1 MRNSRKP
8 DYRSL
13 FSADRQIGNAMSWWI
28 AMVVCICVALIIQ
41 YLCSSK
47 ILRVKQQISIK
58 SLALRDAREEGV
70 RLEELAVNLTNEQKS
85 LTHSVERLRADIK
98 RVRHQIESKGIPLPE
113 PDFDLSELEVKPS
126 NK

>member
-1 MRNSRKP
+1 
-8 DYRSL
+8 
-13 FSADRQIGNAMSWWI
+13 MSWWI
-28 AMVVCICVALIIQ
+28 AMVACVCVALIIQ

-58 SLALRDAREEGV
+58 TMALRDAREEGV
-70 RLEELAVNLTNEQKS
+70 RLEELAGNLSNEQKS

-98 RVRHQIESKGIPLPE
+98 RVRHQIESKGIPVPE
-113 PDFDLSELEVKPS
+113 PDFDLSELEVKPN